1 MMIALKL
8 ILALLFGF
16 LLFIGAFMAI
26 SSWIFDRVEISDH
39 MERMKL
45 QEVRAKRNADKRK
58 QKRIY

>member
-1 MMIALKL
+1 MIALKL
-8 ILALLFGF
+8 IVALIFGF
-16 LLFIGAFMAI
+16 LLFVGAFMAI

-58 QKRIY
+58 QKRVY

>member
-1 MMIALKL
+1 MIALKL
-8 ILALLFGF
+8 IVALIFGF

-45 QEVRAKRNADKRK
+45 QEVRAKKNANKRK

>member
-1 MMIALKL
+1 MIIAIKL
-8 ILALLFGF
+8 ILALIFGF
-16 LLFIGAFMAI
+16 LLFVGAFMAI

-45 QEVRAKRNADKRK
+45 QEVRAKRNANKRK